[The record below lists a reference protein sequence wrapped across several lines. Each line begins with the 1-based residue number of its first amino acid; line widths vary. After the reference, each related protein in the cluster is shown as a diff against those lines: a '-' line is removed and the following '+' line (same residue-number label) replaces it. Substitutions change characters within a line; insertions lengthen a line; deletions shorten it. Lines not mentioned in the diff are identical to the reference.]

1 MATKK
6 SSGLGKGLESLF
18 STNGFQD
25 MIEVQEVEATQGY
38 DIEEIKLDQLRPNPY
53 QPRHKFDEQAL
64 QELADSI
71 REHGIFQPIIVRKGV
86 VGYDILAG
94 ERRFRASQ
102 LAGLATIPAIIKPF
116 TEEQMMELALLENLQ
131 REDLTIIEEAQAY
144 QMLLTKLSLTQEALA
159 KRVGK
164 SRSHVTNTLRLL
176 QLPQS
181 VQAQIE
187 SGTLTMGHTKILI
200 GLGDDQLL
208 QQIVELI
215 ISENLNVRETE
226 KLVRNLQQSPIKKLP
241 TPAQQIAPDVVHF
254 QDRLSQL
261 MGTKTLVKYQNGRG
275 KIEIKFTSDD
285 DFNRILEAL
294 GLLEG

>member
-25 MIEVQEVEATQGY
+25 MIEVQELETTHGY

-53 QPRHKFDEQAL
+53 QPRHKFDDQAL
-64 QELADSI
+64 QELATSI
-71 REHGIFQPIIVRKGV
+71 LEHGIFQPIIVRKGV

-102 LAGLATIPAIIKPF
+102 LAGMTTIPAIVKPF

-144 QMLLTKLSLTQEALA
+144 QMLLTNLGITQEVLA

-176 QLPQS
+176 QLPNS

-226 KLVRNLQQSPIKKLP
+226 KLVRNLQQSPTKKIP
-241 TPAQQIAPDVVHF
+241 TASQEVTPDVVLF
-254 QDRLSQL
+254 QERLSQL

-275 KIEIKFTSDD
+275 KIEIKFTSDN

>member
-25 MIEVQEVEATQGY
+25 MIEVQEVEVTQGY

-102 LAGLATIPAIIKPF
+102 LAGVATIPAIIKPF

-241 TPAQQIAPDVVHF
+241 TPTQQVAPDVVHF

>member
-1 MATKK
+1 
-6 SSGLGKGLESLF
+6 
-18 STNGFQD
+18 
-25 MIEVQEVEATQGY
+25 
-38 DIEEIKLDQLRPNPY
+38 
-53 QPRHKFDEQAL
+53 
-64 QELADSI
+64 
-71 REHGIFQPIIVRKGV
+71 
-86 VGYDILAG
+86 
-94 ERRFRASQ
+94 
-102 LAGLATIPAIIKPF
+102 
-116 TEEQMMELALLENLQ
+116 MMELALLENLQ

-144 QMLLTKLSLTQEALA
+144 QMLVTNLSITQEALA

-176 QLPQS
+176 QLPKT
-181 VQAQIE
+181 VQNQIE

-226 KLVRNLQQSPIKKLP
+226 KLVRNLQQSPQKKLP
-241 TPAQQIAPDVVHF
+241 QTTQQITPDIALF

-261 MGTKTLVKYQNGRG
+261 MGTKAAVKYQNGRG
-275 KIEIKFTSDD
+275 KIEIKFTNDH

>member
-18 STNGFQD
+18 SVNGLQDVLTNDDENHTQSTD
-25 MIEVQEVEATQGY
+25 VET
-38 DIEEIKLDQLRPNPY
+38 ISLDQLRPNPY
-53 QPRHKFDEQAL
+53 QPRHTFDRQAL

-71 REHGIFQPIIVRKGV
+71 SLHGVIQPIIVRKGI

-102 LAGLATIPAIIKPF
+102 LAGLTTIPAIVKPF
-116 TEEQMMELALLENLQ
+116 SEEQMMELALLENLQ
-131 REDLTIIEEAQAY
+131 REDLTSIEEAKAY
-144 QMLLTKLSLTQEALA
+144 QVLLSHLQVTQEELG

-176 QLPQS
+176 QLPVN
-181 VQAQIE
+181 VQAEIE
-187 SGTLTMGHTKILI
+187 AGKLTMGHTKILI
-200 GLGDDQLL
+200 ALGDEVLI

-215 ISENLNVRETE
+215 ISENLSVRETE
-226 KLVRNLQQSPIKKLP
+226 KLVRNLQKNPPKKNQEQVNL
-241 TPAQQIAPDVVHF
+241 TPDILQMQE
-254 QDRLSQL
+254 RLSQL
-261 MGTKTLVKYQNGRG
+261 VGSKALVKYQDGKG
-275 KIEIKFTSDD
+275 KIEIKFTNDH

-294 GLLEG
+294 GLIEA

>member
-18 STNGFQD
+18 SVNGLQDVLTNDDENHTQSTD
-25 MIEVQEVEATQGY
+25 VET
-38 DIEEIKLDQLRPNPY
+38 ISLDQLRPNPY
-53 QPRHKFDEQAL
+53 QPRHTFDRQAL

-71 REHGIFQPIIVRKGV
+71 SLHGVIQPIIVRKGI

-102 LAGLATIPAIIKPF
+102 LAGLTTIPAIVKPF
-116 TEEQMMELALLENLQ
+116 SEEQMMELALLENLQ
-131 REDLTIIEEAQAY
+131 REDLTSIEEAKAY
-144 QMLLTKLSLTQEALA
+144 QVLLSHLQVTQEELG

-176 QLPQS
+176 QLPVN
-181 VQAQIE
+181 VQAEIE
-187 SGTLTMGHTKILI
+187 AGKLTMGHTKILI
-200 GLGDDQLL
+200 ALGDEVLI

-215 ISENLNVRETE
+215 ISENLSVRETE
-226 KLVRNLQQSPIKKLP
+226 KLVRNLQKNPPKKNQEQVNL
-241 TPAQQIAPDVVHF
+241 TPDILQMQE
-254 QDRLSQL
+254 RLSQL
-261 MGTKTLVKYQNGRG
+261 VGSKALVKYQDGKG
-275 KIEIKFTSDD
+275 KIEIKFTNDH

-294 GLLEG
+294 GLIDA

>member
-25 MIEVQEVEATQGY
+25 MIEVQEVELTQGY
-38 DIEEIKLDQLRPNPY
+38 DIEEIQLDQLRPNPY

-71 REHGIFQPIIVRKGV
+71 QEHGIFQPIIVRKGV

-102 LAGLATIPAIIKPF
+102 IAGLATIPAIVKPF

-144 QMLLTKLSLTQEALA
+144 QMLVTNLSITQEALA

-176 QLPQS
+176 QLPKT
-181 VQAQIE
+181 VQNQIE

-226 KLVRNLQQSPIKKLP
+226 KLVRNLQQSPQKKLP
-241 TPAQQIAPDVVHF
+241 QTTQQITPDIALF

-261 MGTKTLVKYQNGRG
+261 MGTKAAVKYQNGRG
-275 KIEIKFTSDD
+275 KIEIKFTNDD

>member
-25 MIEVQEVEATQGY
+25 MIEVQEVELTQGY
-38 DIEEIKLDQLRPNPY
+38 DIEEIQLDQLRPNPY

-71 REHGIFQPIIVRKGV
+71 QEHGIFQPIIVRKGV

-102 LAGLATIPAIIKPF
+102 IAGVATIPAIVKPF

-144 QMLLTKLSLTQEALA
+144 QMLVTNLSITQEALA

-176 QLPQS
+176 QLPKT
-181 VQAQIE
+181 VQNQIE

-226 KLVRNLQQSPIKKLP
+226 KLVRNLQQSPQKKLP
-241 TPAQQIAPDVVHF
+241 QTTQQITPDIALF

-261 MGTKTLVKYQNGRG
+261 MGTKAAVKYQNGRG
-275 KIEIKFTSDD
+275 KIEIKFTNDD

>member
-25 MIEVQEVEATQGY
+25 MIEVQEVELTQGY
-38 DIEEIKLDQLRPNPY
+38 DIEEIQLDQLRPNPY

-64 QELADSI
+64 HELADSI
-71 REHGIFQPIIVRKGV
+71 QEHGIFQPIIVRKGV

-102 LAGLATIPAIIKPF
+102 IAGVATIPAIVKPF

-144 QMLLTKLSLTQEALA
+144 QMLVTNLSITQEALA

-176 QLPQS
+176 QLPKT
-181 VQAQIE
+181 VQNQIE

-226 KLVRNLQQSPIKKLP
+226 KLVRNLQQSPQKKLP
-241 TPAQQIAPDVVHF
+241 QTTQQITPDIALF

-261 MGTKTLVKYQNGRG
+261 MGTKAAVKYQNGRG
-275 KIEIKFTSDD
+275 KIEIKFTNDD